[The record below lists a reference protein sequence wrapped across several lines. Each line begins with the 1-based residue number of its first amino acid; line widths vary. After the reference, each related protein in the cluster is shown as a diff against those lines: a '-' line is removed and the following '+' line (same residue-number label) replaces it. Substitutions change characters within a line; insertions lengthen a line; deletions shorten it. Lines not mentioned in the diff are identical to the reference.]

1 MIEYKTNFPI
11 SATQYVELLKQTSLG
26 TRRPIEDIERIE
38 SMLQYANLLVTAWK
52 NTELV
57 GVARSLTDFQ
67 YCCYL
72 SDLAV
77 REDCQ
82 KQGIGKA
89 LISETEKALSPK
101 AKIILLSAPQAV
113 DYYPHIGFTQHPSAW
128 LKEA

>member
-57 GVARSLTDFQ
+57 GAARSLTNFQ

>member
-57 GVARSLTDFQ
+57 GAARSLTDFQ

>member
-57 GVARSLTDFQ
+57 GAARSLTDFQ

-77 REDCQ
+77 HEDCQ